1 MLNGGILNKMDGL
14 MKFFKYWIFVG
25 VILVLIGLFIVALG
39 KYTFM
44 GEDTTGVVGISF
56 LITAVAAGPA
66 ILILKILCSLRGRT
80 TLRRINGIERH
91 L

>member
-1 MLNGGILNKMDGL
+1 

-25 VILVLIGLFIVALG
+25 VILALLGLFVIVLG
-39 KYTFM
+39 KYTFIS
-44 GEDTTGVVGISF
+44 DNITGVVGISF
-56 LITAVAAGPA
+56 LFTAVVAGPT